1 MDFLQQLQERYIQE
15 FSNNVPLGEF
25 LLNILVA
32 TLLATLLRL
41 YFIHFGN
48 AVSNRRRFGANFLPL
63 TLSTLLVIMI
73 VKSSI
78 ALSLGLVGAL
88 SIVRFRA
95 AIKDPEELVFLFMS
109 IGVGLA
115 CGAGQPLLAM
125 VALVVILAVMWGS
138 RRWSGQVVAQTESGR
153 LFINITTDVEDLE
166 KISALL
172 TAHLPYVELK
182 RMDTLE
188 KGLDLSFVGRAET
201 VAQLNGLKNAL
212 LQLSDHTRVSI
223 IDQPELI
230 I

>member
-48 AVSNRRRFGANFLPL
+48 AISNRRRFGANFLPL

-138 RRWSGQVVAQTESGR
+138 RRWSGNVAAQTESGR
-153 LFINITTDVEDLE
+153 LFVNITTDVEDLE
-166 KISALL
+166 KISAILAANL
-172 TAHLPYVELK
+172 SYVELK
-182 RMDTLE
+182 RMDTLD

-201 VAQLNGLKNAL
+201 VGQLNSLKNAL
-212 LQLSDHTRVSI
+212 LQLSEHTRVSI

-230 I
+230 L

>member
-48 AVSNRRRFGANFLPL
+48 AISNRRRFGANFLPL

-138 RRWSGQVVAQTESGR
+138 RRWSGNVAAQTESGR
-153 LFINITTDVEDLE
+153 LFVNIATDVEDLE
-166 KISALL
+166 KISAIL
-172 TAHLPYVELK
+172 AANLPYVELK
-182 RMDTLE
+182 RMDTLD

-201 VAQLNGLKNAL
+201 VGQLNSLKNAL
-212 LQLSDHTRVSI
+212 LQLSEHTRVSI

-230 I
+230 L

>member
-48 AVSNRRRFGANFLPL
+48 AISNRRRFGANFLPL

-138 RRWSGQVVAQTESGR
+138 RRWSGNVAAQTESGR
-153 LFINITTDVEDLE
+153 LFVNITTDVEDLE
-166 KISALL
+166 KISAIL
-172 TAHLPYVELK
+172 AANLPYVELK
-182 RMDTLE
+182 RMDTLD

-201 VAQLNGLKNAL
+201 VGQLNSLKNAL
-212 LQLSDHTRVSI
+212 LQLSEHTRVSI

-230 I
+230 L